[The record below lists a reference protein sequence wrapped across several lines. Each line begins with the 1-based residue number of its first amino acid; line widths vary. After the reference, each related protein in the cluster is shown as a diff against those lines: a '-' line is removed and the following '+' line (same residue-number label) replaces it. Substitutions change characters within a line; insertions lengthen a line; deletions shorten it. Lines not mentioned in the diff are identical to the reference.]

1 MIRYFIKH
9 PTAGNI
15 LMMAIIAIGL
25 ASLTHLNKESFPL
38 LKPDKVQVMM
48 AYPGANP
55 ADVEGALCNR
65 LEDATDG
72 ISFLKEQVCDARD
85 NLAIFTLKMQE
96 SGDIDTFYNDIK
108 AATDGI
114 SDFPTE
120 TEDPV
125 IKQLGL
131 ISSVANVTITSKN
144 LTNSELK
151 ALTEA
156 YRDKLLA
163 TPHIPI
169 VTVGGFSTHQLQV
182 LIHPDSLLKYQL
194 SIQNIADL
202 IAAQAIE
209 LPAGTLEGS
218 ETSYQIRFDNVRK
231 TAEELADL
239 VIINSPNGG
248 EITLGDIARIE
259 DTFEKREERIE
270 LDGNPAG
277 LLKISK
283 NTTDDTLKVFD
294 AIQEFVDTENQMLPE
309 GTRLTITQDGASL
322 VRDRLKLLLKN
333 GWQGLMLAGLALFLF
348 FNWRYTFWVA
358 LGLPISFLGG
368 LAMMVLLGVT
378 INMISMIA
386 LLMAIGILMDDAIV
400 LSESI
405 AHEYNKGK
413 SPEQAAIDGTN
424 RVLAGVF
431 ASFLTSAFLFG
442 SLLMMKGNMGQI
454 LGVLPVVLLSVL
466 TISLLEAFLVL
477 PHHLMHSL
485 QHSHHKEPHRLR
497 QNFEAG
503 FGRLREAVGRI
514 ADKAIDYRY
523 ITVGVA
529 LAMLVFSIG
538 LIATGT
544 VKFKAFPDLEG
555 NTVDARILLAQ
566 GTPLAET
573 EKVMDTILAAL
584 DKTVE
589 TLNKNESE
597 SLVKH
602 VQLSYGV
609 HDDAPENGTH
619 LATLSIDLLNTEK
632 RNTRMAEFTSLWR
645 KNSGDLP
652 SVISVQFREPK
663 IGPAGRAIEIRLSG
677 EDLQRLSNASWELQ
691 NWLRGY
697 NGVSNLL
704 DDLRPGK
711 PQLTVQL
718 KHGALAAGVDSRS
731 VAAQLRSAY
740 QGTKIN
746 DIYKGREAYEIIA
759 KLDSKITE
767 ELSDFDNLT
776 LFSRTGEPIPLSSVA
791 MITEKRDF
799 ARIGHF
805 NHKRTITI
813 FGDVDANIANT
824 SEVIAATERDFLQ
837 GSQGLIQRYPDITFS
852 LKGEVESGTETK
864 LSILTGFGLGALGVF
879 LLLSLI
885 FRNYREPAIV
895 MLNIPLALI
904 GAIWGHL
911 IMGLDFTLPSMIGFV
926 SLAGIVV
933 NDSILLVVF
942 VKHHVEEGMV
952 LHDAAKQAVRDRF
965 RAIFLTS
972 ATTVAGMTPLLFE
985 TSTQALI
992 LVPLVT
998 SIVFGMLTSTM
1009 LIMFVLP
1016 SVYGIMEDIGFV
1028 NLLKKNAS
1036 PLNVYNTIGDAS
1048 ADQKHL

>member
-25 ASLTHLNKESFPL
+25 ASLAYLNKESFPL
-38 LKPDKVQVMM
+38 LKPSKVQVTM

-55 ADVEGALCNR
+55 ADVEDALCNR

-72 ISFLKEQVCDARD
+72 ISFLKEQTCDARD
-85 NLAIFTLKMQE
+85 NMAIFTLEMQE
-96 SGDIDTFYNDIK
+96 SGNIDAFYNDIK
-108 AATDGI
+108 AATDGVA
-114 SDFPTE
+114 DFPAE

-125 IKQLGL
+125 IKQLGR
-131 ISSVANVTITSKN
+131 IGSVANIAVTSSH
-144 LTNSELK
+144 LTRAELK
-151 ALTEA
+151 ALTES
-156 YRDKLLA
+156 YRNKLLA
-163 TPHIPI
+163 TSGIPI
-169 VTVGGFSTHQLQV
+169 VNVAGFSTHQLQV
-182 LIHPDSLLKYQL
+182 LVHPDAQLKYQL
-194 SIQNIADL
+194 SIQDIANL
-202 IAAQAIE
+202 ITAQAVE
-209 LPAGTLEGS
+209 LPAGILEGS
-218 ETSYQIRFDNVRK
+218 ETSHQIRFDNVRK
-231 TAEELADL
+231 TAQELADL
-239 VIINSPNGG
+239 VIINPPKGG
-248 EITLGDIARIE
+248 EIKLGDIARIE
-259 DTFEKREERIE
+259 DKFEKREERIE
-270 LDGNPAG
+270 LDGVPAG
-277 LLKISK
+277 LLKVSK

-294 AIQEFVDTENQMLPE
+294 AIQAFVKAENEILPQ
-309 GTRLTITQDGASL
+309 GTQLTITQDGASL

-333 GWQGLMLAGLALFLF
+333 GWQGLLLAGFALFLF
-348 FNWRYTFWVA
+348 FNWRYTLWVA
-358 LGLPISFLGG
+358 LGLPVSFLGG
-368 LAMMVLLGVT
+368 LAMMVLFGVT

-413 SPEQAAIDGTN
+413 SPQQAAIDGTQ
-424 RVLAGVF
+424 RVLAGVL

-442 SLLMMKGNMGQI
+442 SLLMMKGDMGQI

-485 QHSHHKEPHRLR
+485 QQVHHKKPPKLRLL
-497 QNFEAG
+497 FEKG
-503 FGRLREAVGRI
+503 FAYLREGVGKI
-514 ADKAIDYRY
+514 ADIAIDFRY
-523 ITVGVA
+523 ITVGIAV
-529 LAMLVFSIG
+529 AMLVFSIG

-573 EKVMDTILAAL
+573 EKVMDTILKAL
-584 DKTVE
+584 DKTVA

-609 HDDAPENGTH
+609 HADAPENGTH
-619 LATLSIDLLNTEK
+619 LATLSLDLLNTEK
-632 RNTRMAEFTSLWR
+632 RNTKMAEFTSLWR
-645 KNSGDLP
+645 ENSGDLP

-663 IGPAGRAIEIRLSG
+663 MGPAGRAIEIRLSG
-677 EDLQRLSNASWELQ
+677 DNLNKLSNASWELQ

-697 NGVSNLL
+697 DGVSNLL

-711 PQLTVQL
+711 PQYTVQL
-718 KHGALAAGVDSRS
+718 KHGALASGVDSRS
-731 VAAQLRSAY
+731 IASQLRSAY
-740 QGTKIN
+740 QGAKVG
-746 DIYKGREAYEIIA
+746 DIYNGREAYEIIA
-759 KLDSKITE
+759 KLDSHATE
-767 ELSDFDNLT
+767 EVNDFDNFNV
-776 LFSRTGEPIPLSSVA
+776 FSKTGESIPLSSVA
-791 MITEKRDF
+791 TITEKRDF
-799 ARIGHF
+799 ARIGHI
-805 NHKRTITI
+805 NHQRTITL

-824 SEVIAATERDFLQ
+824 AEIIAATERDFLSELQ
-837 GSQGLIQRYPDITFS
+837 QRYPGITIS
-852 LKGEVESGTETK
+852 LKGEVEGGNETK
-864 LSILTGFGLGALGVF
+864 FSILTGFGLGALGVF

-942 VKHHVEEGMV
+942 VKQHVEEGMV
-952 LHDAAKQAVRDRF
+952 LHDASKQAVRDRF

-972 ATTVAGMTPLLFE
+972 VTTVAGMTPLLFE

-998 SIVFGMLTSTM
+998 SIVFGMLTSTL
-1009 LIMFVLP
+1009 LIMLVLP
-1016 SVYGIMEDIGFV
+1016 SVYGIMDDLGFV
-1028 NLLKKNAS
+1028 RLQAKEKC
-1036 PLNVYNTIGDAS
+1036 
-1048 ADQKHL
+1048 